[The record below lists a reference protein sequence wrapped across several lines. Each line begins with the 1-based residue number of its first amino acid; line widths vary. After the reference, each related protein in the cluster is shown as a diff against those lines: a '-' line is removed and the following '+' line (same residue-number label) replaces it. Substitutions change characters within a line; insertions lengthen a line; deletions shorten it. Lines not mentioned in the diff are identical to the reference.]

1 MNADSTFERMQT
13 ESRIYTSQALLKGAK
28 SATILIVD
36 DDPGYRLLLKHILE
50 EEAGHKYNVVL
61 AEDGK
66 DALQR
71 LDQHVIDLVISD
83 VYMPVMNGIR
93 LHRALRA
100 IPKYEN
106 LPFLFVSGYNDQ
118 YTIAAVK
125 NPKIEGFIRKGG
137 SARKVIEWVAYLTT
151 AESEKPMWPPIAT

>member
-1 MNADSTFERMQT
+1 MNEERTFERTQHD
-13 ESRIYTSQALLKGAK
+13 SRIYSSPVPLKGPK
-28 SATILIVD
+28 STTILIVD

-50 EEAGHKYNVVL
+50 EEAGHKYSVVL

-66 DALQR
+66 EALQR
-71 LDQHVIDLVISD
+71 LDQQQVDLVISD
-83 VYMPVMNGIR
+83 VYMPVMNGLR

-100 IPKYEN
+100 MPKYET

-137 SARKVIEWVAYLTT
+137 SARKVVEWVAYLITP
-151 AESEKPMWPPIAT
+151 ENERPMWPPIAT